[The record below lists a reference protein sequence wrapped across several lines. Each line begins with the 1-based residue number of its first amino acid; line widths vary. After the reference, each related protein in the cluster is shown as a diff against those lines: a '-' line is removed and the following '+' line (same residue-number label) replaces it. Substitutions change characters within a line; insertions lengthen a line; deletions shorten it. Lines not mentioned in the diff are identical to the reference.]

1 MLDKSLPPRTLKLN
15 AADNVVVAVDP
26 IDIGVTAAGVE
37 ALKRIPRG
45 HKMDE
50 QKYECAPVGLLC
62 KIVRAGS
69 LTGNSRRAMRW
80 VQESNQ
86 AWARVK
92 KVLPRLPPAS
102 KYRYVTYVDQWW
114 WWWLCD
120 YADTCMVTEP
130 ARFSLAFPR
139 ASILFSLLN
148 TSLI

>member
-1 MLDKSLPPRTLKLN
+1 MQL
-15 AADNVVVAVDP
+15 
-26 IDIGVTAAGVE
+26 GQVTASARQPLSGGGQ
-37 ALKRIPRG
+37 LPRG

-139 ASILFSLLN
+139 ASIYFHY
-148 TSLI
+148 